1 MTSSSRPRHR
11 NKYGGIWRRSIDFFK
26 GCSLCYYDAINRRV
40 LLLVCSMNHIPPYLF
55 LWRRRTTMTS
65 ETSENTM
72 FVRFYFTLFLLFC
85 LNHIVLFLRRETV
98 KLVSIFP
105 ADFAHNSCPQWT
117 GVKRR
122 SSAAHFLQRWRVRR
136 EMGRNSQ
143 VTQDNCRS
151 GNSPGSGVQVSKL

>member
-1 MTSSSRPRHR
+1 
-11 NKYGGIWRRSIDFFK
+11 
-26 GCSLCYYDAINRRV
+26 
-40 LLLVCSMNHIPPYLF
+40 
-55 LWRRRTTMTS
+55 MTS
-65 ETSENTM
+65 ETSENTI
-72 FVRFYFTLFLLFC
+72 FARFYFTLFLLFC

-98 KLVSIFP
+98 KLVSIFS
-105 ADFAHNSCPQWT
+105 ADFANNSCPQWT

-143 VTQDNCRS
+143 VTQGNCRS